1 MKFKIIVFVF
11 LLFSYANNV
20 TAHNLIRGN
29 VSEAGEKKLPV
40 AGAGIYFPGLNAG
53 TVTDSAGNFVIDV
66 HANLPFKMVVSMIG
80 FKPDTLLITDI
91 SFKTISLSK
100 NKELKEVEIS
110 AKREDLMISTMQPI
124 NTQKITEGELLK
136 AACCNLSEAFET
148 NPTINVAYKDA
159 VTGAKE
165 IQLLGLS
172 GIYSQLLTENIPN
185 MQSIAGIYGLTFI
198 PGPWMESI
206 QLTKGSGSV
215 LNGYES
221 TTGLINV
228 EFKKPLEKS
237 TPKFYLNLFSDEKA
251 AMEIN
256 TFYKKKVSS
265 KVSTMLLA
273 HGRYMNT
280 ADDMNDDGFMD
291 MPKGKQINLYNRWQ
305 LQVGRR
311 VEMQVGVK
319 FLADYL
325 NGGQLDAPESHVH
338 VVNPGQLYLT
348 KVDTKRGEAYAK
360 LGIVY
365 PKRPLMSIGNIAQF
379 VYHDMNSNFGLKTYD
394 ATNRSFF
401 YQGIFQNY
409 FVKEKHQYKV
419 GFTYKMNEVNQVYLG
434 DNFEI
439 IENIPGVFFEYT
451 YSTLNKFTM
460 ILGAREDY
468 HFEDD
473 WVLTPRIHLK
483 YNFTDNSVLRLSAGS
498 SYRRPY
504 FIADHISIL
513 ATSRTIVL
521 NDKTKAERAW
531 NYGLNFTQ
539 KFVMNEK
546 DYSFS
551 FDAYR
556 TDFSQ
561 QLVMDV
567 YSDSTQI
574 SFYNL
579 DGESYSNSLQGAF
592 TAELIENLEL
602 RLAYKFDDVRSTYRG
617 VLREVPLVT
626 RSRGLM
632 NLSYELKQ
640 RHWKFNYT
648 LVYEGQKA
656 LQFVYLPENGNRDT
670 RSPDFFTMNFQA
682 TKEFKRFEIYGGAE
696 NLLDFRQKV
705 PIINS
710 TDPFGDKFDATNIW
724 GPIAGRRVYLGLRFS
739 IR

>member
-1 MKFKIIVFVF
+1 
-11 LLFSYANNV
+11 
-20 TAHNLIRGN
+20 
-29 VSEAGEKKLPV
+29 
-40 AGAGIYFPGLNAG
+40 
-53 TVTDSAGNFVIDV
+53 
-66 HANLPFKMVVSMIG
+66 
-80 FKPDTLLITDI
+80 
-91 SFKTISLSK
+91 
-100 NKELKEVEIS
+100 
-110 AKREDLMISTMQPI
+110 
-124 NTQKITEGELLK
+124 
-136 AACCNLSEAFET
+136 
-148 NPTINVAYKDA
+148 
-159 VTGAKE
+159 
-165 IQLLGLS
+165 
-172 GIYSQLLTENIPN
+172 
-185 MQSIAGIYGLTFI
+185 
-198 PGPWMESI
+198 
-206 QLTKGSGSV
+206 
-215 LNGYES
+215 
-221 TTGLINV
+221 
-228 EFKKPLEKS
+228 
-237 TPKFYLNLFSDEKA
+237 
-251 AMEIN
+251 
-256 TFYKKKVSS
+256 
-265 KVSTMLLA
+265 
-273 HGRYMNT
+273 
-280 ADDMNDDGFMD
+280 
-291 MPKGKQINLYNRWQ
+291 
-305 LQVGRR
+305 
-311 VEMQVGVK
+311 
-319 FLADYL
+319 
-325 NGGQLDAPESHVH
+325 
-338 VVNPGQLYLT
+338 
-348 KVDTKRGEAYAK
+348 
-360 LGIVY
+360 
-365 PKRPLMSIGNIAQF
+365 
-379 VYHDMNSNFGLKTYD
+379 
-394 ATNRSFF
+394 
-401 YQGIFQNY
+401 
-409 FVKEKHQYKV
+409 
-419 GFTYKMNEVNQVYLG
+419 
-434 DNFEI
+434 
-439 IENIPGVFFEYT
+439 
-451 YSTLNKFTM
+451 M

-483 YNFTDNSVLRLSAGS
+483 YNFTDNSVVRLSAGS

-579 DGESYSNSLQGAF
+579 EGESYSNSLQGAF

-640 RHWKFNYT
+640 HHWKFNYT

>member
-1 MKFKIIVFVF
+1 MKFNLIIIVVF
-11 LLFSYANNV
+11 FLALVQKTS
-20 TAHNLIRGN
+20 AHNLIRGN
-29 VSEAGEKKLPV
+29 VSEEGEKKIPV
-40 AGAGIYFPGLNAG
+40 AGAGIYFPGHNAG
-53 TVTDSAGNFVIDV
+53 TQSDSLGNFVIDV
-66 HANLPFKMVVSMIG
+66 HANLPFKMIVSMVG
-80 FKPDTLLITDI
+80 FISDTLMITDI
-91 SFKTISLSK
+91 SFKNISLKK
-100 NKELKEVEIS
+100 NKELKEVEIN
-110 AKREDLMISTMQPI
+110 ARREDLMVSTMQAV

-228 EFKKPLEKS
+228 EFKKPAEKS
-237 TPKFYLNLFSDEKA
+237 TPKFYLNLFSDDKA

-256 TFYKKKVSS
+256 TFYRKKMSS
-265 KVSTMLLA
+265 KVSSMLFA

-280 ADDMNDDGFMD
+280 ADDMNEDGFMD
-291 MPKGKQINLYNRWQ
+291 MPMDKQINLYNRWQ
-305 LQVGRR
+305 LQIGRR
-311 VEMQVGVK
+311 VEMQVGIK

-325 NGGQLDAPESHVH
+325 EGGQMEPTESHVH
-338 VVNPGQLYLT
+338 VINPGRLYQT

-379 VYHDMNSNFGLKTYD
+379 VYHDMNSYFGLKTYD
-394 ATNRSFF
+394 ATNKSFY

-409 FVKEKHQYKV
+409 FMKEKHQYKIGV
-419 GFTYKMNEVNQVYLG
+419 TFKMNEVQQIFLG
-434 DNFEI
+434 DEFEI
-439 IENIPGVFFEYT
+439 VENIPGVFFEYT
-451 YSTLNKFTM
+451 YNPLNKFTM
-460 ILGAREDY
+460 ILGVREDY

-473 WVLTPRIHLK
+473 WVFTPRAHLK
-483 YNFTDNSVLRLSAGS
+483 YNFSDNSVLRVSAGS

-513 ATSRTIVL
+513 ATSRMIDL
-521 NDKTKAERAW
+521 NTKTKAERAW
-531 NYGLNFTQ
+531 NYGINFTQ
-539 KFVMNEK
+539 KFIVNEK
-546 DYSFS
+546 NYSFS

-579 DGESYSNSLQGAF
+579 DGNSYSNSLQGAF
-592 TAELIENLEL
+592 TAELIKDLEF
-602 RLAYKFDDVRSTYRG
+602 RIAYKFDDVKTTYQG

-632 NLSYELKQ
+632 NLSYALV
-640 RHWKFNYT
+640 RYHWKFNYT

-710 TDPFGDKFDATNIW
+710 SDPFGDKFDATNIW
-724 GPIAGRRVYLGLRFS
+724 GPIAGRRIYLGLRFS

>member
-11 LLFSYANNV
+11 LLFSYANKV
-20 TAHNLIRGN
+20 TAHNLIRGS
-29 VSEAGEKKLPV
+29 VSEAGEKKLPI

-325 NGGQLDAPESHVH
+325 NGGQLDATESHVH

-365 PKRPLMSIGNIAQF
+365 PKRPQMSIGNIAQF

-409 FVKEKHQYKV
+409 FIKEKHQYKV
-419 GFTYKMNEVNQVYLG
+419 GVTYKMN
-434 DNFEI
+434 
-439 IENIPGVFFEYT
+439 
-451 YSTLNKFTM
+451 
-460 ILGAREDY
+460 
-468 HFEDD
+468 
-473 WVLTPRIHLK
+473 
-483 YNFTDNSVLRLSAGS
+483 
-498 SYRRPY
+498 
-504 FIADHISIL
+504 
-513 ATSRTIVL
+513 
-521 NDKTKAERAW
+521 
-531 NYGLNFTQ
+531 
-539 KFVMNEK
+539 
-546 DYSFS
+546 
-551 FDAYR
+551 
-556 TDFSQ
+556 
-561 QLVMDV
+561 
-567 YSDSTQI
+567 
-574 SFYNL
+574 
-579 DGESYSNSLQGAF
+579 
-592 TAELIENLEL
+592 
-602 RLAYKFDDVRSTYRG
+602 
-617 VLREVPLVT
+617 
-626 RSRGLM
+626 
-632 NLSYELKQ
+632 
-640 RHWKFNYT
+640 
-648 LVYEGQKA
+648 
-656 LQFVYLPENGNRDT
+656 
-670 RSPDFFTMNFQA
+670 
-682 TKEFKRFEIYGGAE
+682 
-696 NLLDFRQKV
+696 
-705 PIINS
+705 
-710 TDPFGDKFDATNIW
+710 
-724 GPIAGRRVYLGLRFS
+724 
-739 IR
+739 

>member
-1 MKFKIIVFVF
+1 MNYNKIVFVV
-11 LLFSYANNV
+11 LFVLAAN
-20 TAHNLIRGN
+20 TAEAHNLIRGN
-29 VSEAGEKKLPV
+29 VSEAGEKKIPI
-40 AGAGIYFPGLNAG
+40 AGAGIFFPGQNAG
-53 TVTDSAGNFVIDV
+53 TRTDSLGNFVIDV
-66 HANLPFKMVVSMIG
+66 HANLPFTMVVSMLG
-80 FKPDTLLITDI
+80 FKSDTSFVTDI
-91 SFKTISLSK
+91 TFKTVSLQK
-100 NKELKEVEIS
+100 NKELKEVEIT
-110 AKREDLMISTMQPI
+110 AKREDLVISTMQPI

-228 EFKKPLEKS
+228 EFKKPMENA

-251 AMEIN
+251 AFEIN
-256 TFYKKKVSS
+256 TFYKKKFSS
-265 KVSTMLLA
+265 KIGTMLLA

-291 MPKGKQINLYNRWQ
+291 MPMGKQVNLYNRWHFQ
-305 LQVGRR
+305 FGNRI
-311 VEMQVGVK
+311 EMQLGLK
-319 FLADYL
+319 FLADNL
-325 NGGQLDAPESHVH
+325 DGGQIDATENHSQII
-338 VVNPGQLYLT
+338 NPDQVYRT
-348 KVDTKRGEAYAK
+348 NVDTKRGEAYAK

-394 ATNRSFF
+394 ARNRSFY

-409 FVKEKHQYKV
+409 FVKEKHQYRAGV
-419 GFTYKMNEVNQVYLG
+419 TFRMNEVRQVFLG
-434 DNFEI
+434 DDFEI

-451 YSTLNKFTM
+451 YNALNKFTM

-468 HFEDD
+468 HFDDD
-473 WVLTPRIHLK
+473 WVLTSRIHLK
-483 YNFTDNSVLRLSAGS
+483 YNFSDNSIVRMSAGS

-513 ATSRTIVL
+513 ATSRNIVL
-521 NDKTKAERAW
+521 NETTKAERAW
-531 NYGLNFTQ
+531 NYGVNFTQ
-539 KFVMNEK
+539 KFVVNEK

-579 DGESYSNSLQGAF
+579 EGESFSNSLQAAF
-592 TAELIENLEL
+592 TAELIEDLEF
-602 RLAYKFDDVRSTYRG
+602 RIAYKFDDVKSSYKG

-632 NLSYELKQ
+632 NLSYDLA
-640 RHWKFNYT
+640 RHHWKFNYT

-696 NLLDFRQKV
+696 NILDFRQKV

-710 TDPFGDKFDATNIW
+710 FEPFGDKFDATNIW
-724 GPIAGRRVYLGLRFS
+724 GPIAGRRIYLGLRFS